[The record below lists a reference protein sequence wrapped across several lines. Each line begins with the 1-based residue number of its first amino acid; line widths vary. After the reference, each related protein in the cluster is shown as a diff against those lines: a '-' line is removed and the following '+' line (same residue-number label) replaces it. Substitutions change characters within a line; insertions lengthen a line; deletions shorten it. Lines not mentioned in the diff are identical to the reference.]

1 MNAYI
6 NSILIVAVIGGV
18 VSSLVSSNKL
28 RRHINY
34 IIGLISTLIL
44 LSPIVSFI
52 TNLDSIKETVNNF
65 ISNTISN
72 QALNNTNSII
82 INTGVEKVCEGVK
95 TLVIDKY
102 NFDEKDICI
111 DIITDTTDIS
121 SIRIT
126 RICITLK
133 NKATWSDAESIEK
146 YVENYVGCDVLVIKK

>member
-18 VSSLVSSNKL
+18 ISSLVSSNKL
-28 RRHINY
+28 SKHINY
-34 IIGLISTLIL
+34 IVGLVSTLIL

-52 TNLDSIKETVNNF
+52 SNMENIKNTINNF
-65 ISNTISN
+65 ISDTISGE
-72 QALNNTNSII
+72 ALNNTNSLIV
-82 INTGVEKVCEGVK
+82 NTGVEKIAEGVK

-102 NFDEKDICI
+102 NFDENDVYVNV
-111 DIITDTTDIS
+111 ITDTTDIS

-126 RICITLK
+126 RISITLK
-133 NKATWSDAESIEK
+133 NKATWSDAENIEK

>member
-18 VSSLVSSNKL
+18 ISSLVSSNKL
-28 RRHINY
+28 SKHINY
-34 IIGLISTLIL
+34 IVGLVSTLIL

-52 TNLDSIKETVNNF
+52 SNMENIKNTINNF
-65 ISNTISN
+65 ISDTISGE
-72 QALNNTNSII
+72 ALNNTNSLIV
-82 INTGVEKVCEGVK
+82 NTGVEKIAEGVK

-102 NFDEKDICI
+102 NFEENDVYVNV
-111 DIITDTTDIS
+111 ITDTTDIS

-126 RICITLK
+126 RISITLK